1 MRSGLLTSL
10 FLQPGRH
17 LRCFFLKAGI
27 TCCLLLS
34 LPPQG
39 ARAQTPMDD
48 QVEKDQQSLGN
59 SAPFMRQ
66 SALGI
71 NTNALHLPRAHTPED
86 ALDTSDTLLGTMGGL
101 RTWLYKY
108 GITLDMEDVEE
119 LWGNTSGGA
128 PSIADARSGRGQGT
142 GPSYLAVTA
151 PTLSVDLEKF
161 IGLKGGLFNISALQ
175 TRGRSITQD
184 HLANY
189 NPASSYEADRST
201 RLFEIWYRQLLFN
214 GKLGFRIGQQNLESE
229 FMLTSYGGLFL
240 NSNFGW
246 PMAPSVNLY
255 SGGPSWPLASPAL
268 RVRYHVTHAFT
279 LLAGVADDN
288 PPGNRYNAFSIQN
301 GGNAA
306 DQTNQVT
313 HDGSGT
319 RFNTGTGAL
328 MIGELH
334 YTLNRQPEDLSN
346 ATKDP
351 GLPCMYKLGG
361 FYDTG
366 KFPDY
371 RYNTH
376 DQLMGK
382 NGGFPRW
389 DRGNWMVYAVI
400 DQMVWRPSFK
410 DDRSLGIFARAT
422 GNGGDRNMVSFAADT
437 GFNLKAPLSGR
448 SNDSFG
454 IGWGIGRS
462 SSGWR
467 QYNRNAGMLVPGNE
481 NHLEI
486 TYQMEIKPWLVIQPD
501 FQEIWNPMGGKADP
515 RYPLSTHRRIGN
527 ETIFGLHTSITL

>member
-1 MRSGLLTSL
+1 MRPALLTSL
-10 FLQPGRH
+10 VMPVARP
-17 LRCFFLKAGI
+17 LRRSVVVFGTALS
-27 TCCLLLS
+27 CLSSLLPAS
-34 LPPQG
+34 GL
-39 ARAQTPMDD
+39 AQSPAED
-48 QVEKDQQSLGN
+48 QVEQSQDSLGN
-59 SAPFMRQ
+59 SAPFMNQ
-66 SALGI
+66 AGMGI
-71 NTNALHLPRAHTPED
+71 TVKGLHLPRASQKKD
-86 ALDTSDTLLGTMGGL
+86 DDLDTSDNLLGTMGGL

-128 PSIADARSGRGQGT
+128 PTSADVRTGSGT
-142 GPSYLAVTA
+142 GPAYDAVTA
-151 PTLSVDLEKF
+151 PTLRVDLEKL
-161 IGLKGGLFNISALQ
+161 IGLKGGIFNISALQ

-189 NPASSYEADRST
+189 NPVSSYEADRST
-201 RLFEIWYRQLLFN
+201 RLFELWYRQLLFD
-214 GKLGFRIGQQNLESE
+214 GKLGIKIGQQNLESE
-229 FMLTSYGGLFL
+229 FMLTNYGGLFL

-279 LLAGVADDN
+279 VLAAVADDN
-288 PPGNRYNAFSIQN
+288 PPGNRYNAFTIQN
-301 GGNAA
+301 GGNTA

-319 RFNTGTGAL
+319 RFNTGSGAL
-328 MIGELH
+328 LIGELH
-334 YTLNRQPEDLSN
+334 YTLNRQPEDLSD

-351 GLPCMYKLGG
+351 GLPGIYKLGG

-371 RYNTH
+371 RYNTR

-382 NGGFPRW
+382 NGGSPRW
-389 DRGNWMVYAVI
+389 DRGNWMVYAVV
-400 DQMVWRPSFK
+400 DQMVWRPSYK
-410 DDRSLGIFARAT
+410 SDRSLGIFVRAT
-422 GNGGDRNMVSFAADT
+422 GNSGDRNMVSFAADA
-437 GFNLKAPLSGR
+437 GLNLKAPFSGR
-448 SNDSFG
+448 PNDTVG
-454 IGWGIGRS
+454 IGWGVGRS

-467 QYNRNAGMLVPGNE
+467 RYNRTANTLVPGDE

-486 TYQMEIKPWLVIQPD
+486 TYQAEVRPWLVVQPD

-515 RYPLSTHRRIGN
+515 RYPASSRRIGN
-527 ETIFGLHTSITL
+527 ETIFGLHTSVTF